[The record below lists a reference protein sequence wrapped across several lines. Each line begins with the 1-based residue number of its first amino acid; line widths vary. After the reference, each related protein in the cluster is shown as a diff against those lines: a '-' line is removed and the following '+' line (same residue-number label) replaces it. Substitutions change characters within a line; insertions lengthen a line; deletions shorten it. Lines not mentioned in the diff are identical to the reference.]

1 MSLSRSSLLFCLVV
15 AARAQTAAPA
25 ASSHS
30 HTPAPSAHGQ
40 GVVTLDQFVTTAS
53 PVPRNQVDVA
63 QATTVLAG
71 AALLLK
77 QQATLGETLS
87 AETGIQATAFGPG
100 ASRPIIRGLGGD
112 RIRLLE
118 NSIGT
123 LDASVTS
130 PDHAVSV
137 EPLLVERIEVLRGPA
152 ALLYGSSAVGG
163 VVNVI
168 THRIETDLPTEPVRG
183 LAELRGGGAA
193 DEFAGGG
200 VLDFAARLAPDH
212 ALVFHVDAFRRETGD
227 LRIPGFA
234 EAAGIREEE
243 IEHAR
248 EEGEAAPAF
257 VRGRLPN
264 SALDTRSGAA
274 GVSYVTKEFHF
285 GGSYSGFDSNYGVP
299 GHAHE
304 GEGGVRIDLRQRRVD
319 LQGEWHAD
327 AGTIRGARFKFG
339 RSQYRHREVE
349 PDGAVGT
356 TFDVRG
362 HEGRAELLHGDGQPW
377 SGAFGAQTLDR
388 RLNAQGDEAFLP
400 PSRTRSHAV
409 FAFEEIEL
417 APLTW
422 QFGARWER
430 TRIAADARPTRTDD
444 ELGAS
449 AGVVWKLDRVHALS
463 LSVAHTGRPANAQE
477 LFADGPHAGTGS
489 FEIGDPALRAERSLA
504 VEVSLRRRAGL
515 VTGALTGFMHRFD
528 GYIFED
534 ARGEVALEEADGWRI
549 ADGEDAGHDHG
560 HEALPVYR
568 YAQRDAR
575 FHGVELETIWHLH
588 ESGAA
593 QLDLRLAGDL
603 TRASAAG
610 QPLPRIPAARITGG
624 LAWTDR
630 RWALG
635 AECQVVRDQRRV
647 AANETPSD
655 GYTLV
660 SASVTRRF
668 ELEHLTWEAFVR
680 GTNLLDE
687 EARPHPSFVKDL
699 APLGGRGVVAGVR
712 VSF

>member
-1 MSLSRSSLLFCLVV
+1 M
-15 AARAQTAAPA
+15 
-25 ASSHS
+25 
-30 HTPAPSAHGQ
+30 
-40 GVVTLDQFVTTAS
+40 TTAS
-53 PVPRNQVDVA
+53 PIPRNQVDVA
-63 QATTVLAG
+63 QATTVLTG
-71 AALLLK
+71 TALLLK

-87 AETGIQATAFGPG
+87 AETGIHASSFGPG

-118 NSIGT
+118 NSVGT

-168 THRIETDLPTEPVRG
+168 THRIETDLPAEAVRG
-183 LAELRGGGAA
+183 LAEIRGGGAA

-200 VLDFAARLAPDH
+200 VLDFAARLAPDR
-212 ALVFHVDAFRRETGD
+212 ALVFHIDAFRRETED
-227 LRIPGFA
+227 VRIPGLA
-234 EAAGIREEE
+234 EAAGVRAEETA
-243 IEHAR
+243 HAL
-248 EEGEAAPAF
+248 EEGEPAPDFAH
-257 VRGRLPN
+257 GRLPN

-274 GVSYVTKEFHF
+274 GVSYVTREFHF
-285 GGSYSGFDSNYGVP
+285 GGSYSGFDTNYGVP

-327 AGTIRGARFKFG
+327 TGAIRGARFKFG
-339 RSQYRHREVE
+339 RSQYRHRELE
-349 PDGAVGT
+349 SDGAVGT
-356 TFDVRG
+356 TFNVRG
-362 HEGRAELLHGDGQPW
+362 HEGRAELLHGDGKPW
-377 SGAFGAQTLDR
+377 SGAFGAQTLDS
-388 RLNAQGDEAFLP
+388 RLDAQGDEAFLP
-400 PSRTRSHAV
+400 PSRTRSNAV
-409 FAFEEIEL
+409 FAFEEVEF

-430 TRIAADARPTRTDD
+430 TRIAADGQAKRSDD

-449 AGVVWKLDRVHALS
+449 AGVVWKLDPVHALS

-477 LFADGPHAGTGS
+477 LFADGPHAGTSS

-504 VEVSLRRRAGL
+504 IEVSLRRRAGL
-515 VTGALTGFMHRFD
+515 VTGALTAFVHRFD

-534 ARGEVALEEADGWRI
+534 SRGEVAVAEEDGWRI
-549 ADGEDAGHDHG
+549 AAGGDAEDDHDHG

-588 ESGAA
+588 EAGTS
-593 QLDLRLAGDL
+593 QFDLRLAADL
-603 TRASAAG
+603 TRASAEG
-610 QPLPRIPAARITGG
+610 RPLPRIPATRVTGG
-624 LAWTDR
+624 FAWTDR
-630 RWALG
+630 RWSAG
-635 AECQVVRDQRRV
+635 AECQRVFDQDRV
-647 AANETPSD
+647 AANETRSD

-660 SASVTRRF
+660 SASISRRF
-668 ELEHLTWEAFVR
+668 THDHLTWDAFVR

-699 APLGGRGVVAGVR
+699 APLAGRGVVAGVR